1 MAEIQTYPAMNENI
15 AWLLRMTKDSPVSI
29 YAAARI
35 EELEAERERL
45 LTVCEQSSR
54 ALLHVEAFLAVV
66 LEADPHR
73 ITPMDEVI
81 EARKQARVAVKEGRQ
96 PMREGGARDAESA

>member
-35 EELEAERERL
+35 EELEAERDAL
-45 LTVCEQSSR
+45 R
-54 ALLHVEAFLAVV
+54 ALLSEWLHEGRFLVAN
-66 LEADPHR
+66 
-73 ITPMDEVI
+73 TPEKDDLVRRTR
-81 EARKQARVAVKEGRQ
+81 AALAEGRQ